1 MATLK
6 QSQYGKHHVR
16 VLKVLRS
23 VDGRH
28 NVCEL
33 DVHVMLALSQ
43 DPSFESDNN
52 SMIVPTDTVR
62 NTINFLAHDHLGTN
76 RPAFA
81 RVIGR
86 HFLDNYPNVASVDV
100 TLTERSWSRLAPGGV
115 PHPHT
120 FTHDATGT
128 PETTGFFIR
137 GEPERLGGGI
147 RDYLVMKT
155 TGSSFTGYH
164 TCALTTLP
172 PAEDRILATRITA
185 LWTFLPDSTN
195 AILETVDEPV
205 LDDMLG
211 IFAHTHSPSVQR
223 TLFLMG
229 EAALAAAPCIG
240 SITLRLP
247 NVHFLGLDLSP
258 LGRPGQREVFL
269 PTDEP
274 HGQIEATITR

>member
-100 TLTERSWSRLAPGGV
+100 TLTERVA
-115 PHPHT
+115 
-120 FTHDATGT
+120 
-128 PETTGFFIR
+128 
-137 GEPERLGGGI
+137 
-147 RDYLVMKT
+147 
-155 TGSSFTGYH
+155 GSV
-164 TCALTTLP
+164 
-172 PAEDRILATRITA
+172 II
-185 LWTFLPDSTN
+185 W
-195 AILETVDEPV
+195 
-205 LDDMLG
+205 
-211 IFAHTHSPSVQR
+211 
-223 TLFLMG
+223 
-229 EAALAAAPCIG
+229 
-240 SITLRLP
+240 
-247 NVHFLGLDLSP
+247 
-258 LGRPGQREVFL
+258 
-269 PTDEP
+269 
-274 HGQIEATITR
+274 